1 MQDLLLKLQIK
12 PKSRWLIHHPPIN
25 YLETIGKLPSETIVT
40 KVPDGEFDGIQ
51 LFIKCR
57 TELIKEFK
65 IINKLLKPNT
75 IFWVTYPKK
84 SSGIASDLEMTGSWA
99 ELADFGLSIVS
110 AISINET
117 WTALRFKPNVAIKVS
132 AVSNNNIKNNLY
144 SEFIDVENK
153 LLILPPE
160 LKSALTQSEL
170 AFNFYQKLSYSNK
183 KEYVL
188 WVITA
193 KQEKTKKERIE
204 KMVVK
209 LLQGKKNPSE

>member
-84 SSGIASDLEMTGSWA
+84 SSGIASDLEMTGSW
-99 ELADFGLSIVS
+99 
-110 AISINET
+110 
-117 WTALRFKPNVAIKVS
+117 ALRFKPNVAIKVS

>member
-1 MQDLLLKLQIK
+1 M
-12 PKSRWLIHHPPIN
+12 
-25 YLETIGKLPSETIVT
+25 
-40 KVPDGEFDGIQ
+40 
-51 LFIKCR
+51 
-57 TELIKEFK
+57 
-65 IINKLLKPNT
+65 
-75 IFWVTYPKK
+75 
-84 SSGIASDLEMTGSWA
+84 
-99 ELADFGLSIVS
+99 
-110 AISINET
+110 
-117 WTALRFKPNVAIKVS
+117 RFKPNVAIKVS